1 MVCTLSP
8 YLPLFMHAWACR
20 RMYIYN
26 VYSLQRIDPPL
37 AHKNMILC
45 RQLSV
50 GPEAT
55 VSLIV
60 GSGIARQKI
69 SLDPAAAASIAAL
82 TAFFVGLF
90 TLALGIFRLG
100 FLDSLMSRALL
111 RGFITAVAVVV
122 MIQQTI
128 FLLGLDVAAEHAG
141 ITPESTTIQRIAFIA
156 THLHETRLV
165 TAALS
170 ACVLTVLFGVSFL
183 KRCVPAVRRVPEV
196 LLVVIAST
204 LVCRIFHL
212 DQRGVNVLGKVG
224 SSDINPPL
232 PVPSLPS
239 LPAGADIKNIL
250 VNAAIISI
258 IGFVESLAA
267 GKTFARKH
275 NYFVSANR
283 ELVALGTANIIG
295 SFFQTFPAFGSVSF

>member
-1 MVCTLSP
+1 M
-8 YLPLFMHAWACR
+8 
-20 RMYIYN
+20 
-26 VYSLQRIDPPL
+26 
-37 AHKNMILC
+37 
-45 RQLSV
+45 
-50 GPEAT
+50 
-55 VSLIV
+55 V
-60 GSGIARQKI
+60 GSGIAHQKI
-69 SLDPAAAASIAAL
+69 PLDPAAAASIATL

-128 FLLGLDVAAEHAG
+128 FLLGLDEAAAHAG
-141 ITPESTTIQRIAFIA
+141 ISPESTTIHRIIFIA
-156 THLHETRLV
+156 GHIHEIHLV

-170 ACVLTVLFGVSFL
+170 ACVLTVLFGLSFL
-183 KRCVPAVRRVPEV
+183 KRCFPALRRIPEV

-204 LVCRIFHL
+204 LVCRIFQL
-212 DQRGVNVLGKVG
+212 DQKDVNVLGKVG
-224 SSDINPPL
+224 SSSSSSGIIPPL
-232 PVPSLPS
+232 PLPSLPS
-239 LPAGADIKNIL
+239 LPSGADMKNIL

-258 IGFVESLAA
+258 IGFVESIAA

-283 ELVALGTANIIG
+283 ELVALGTANIVG
-295 SFFQTFPAFGSVSF
+295 SFFQTFPAFGSVSLSNNKVICQTMNLISFFFLSIASLASFLAAKCMKQPVQRHKCLD